1 MKHELLPRDKKLRL
15 RAAELRKNA
24 TMEENHL
31 WYDFLRA
38 YPVQFNRQ
46 RIIGE
51 HITDFYCAK
60 ARLVIELDGM
70 QHNTEFAM
78 EYDSIRTAFFE
89 SMEVMVLRFSNREI
103 QSQFEKVC
111 ETIDLAVKR
120 RI

>member
-1 MKHELLPRDKKLRL
+1 MIFSVPIPFSLTASGLSVNTSQIFIVR
-15 RAAELRKNA
+15 
-24 TMEENHL
+24 
-31 WYDFLRA
+31 
-38 YPVQFNRQ
+38 
-46 RIIGE
+46 
-51 HITDFYCAK
+51 
-60 ARLVIELDGM
+60 IELDGM

>member
-51 HITDFYCAK
+51 YITDFYCAK

-78 EYDSIRTAFFE
+78 EYDSIRT
-89 SMEVMVLRFSNREI
+89 
-103 QSQFEKVC
+103 KVW
-111 ETIDLAVKR
+111 K
-120 RI
+120 